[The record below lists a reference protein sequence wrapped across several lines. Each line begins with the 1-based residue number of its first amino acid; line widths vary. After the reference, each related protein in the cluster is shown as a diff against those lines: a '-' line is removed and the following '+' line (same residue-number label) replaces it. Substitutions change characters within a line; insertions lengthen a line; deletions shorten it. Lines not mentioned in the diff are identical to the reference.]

1 MHHILAT
8 LKPEVNVK
16 MRQNT
21 HILIRFV
28 ICGVSNPPFSS
39 LLPVSLLLAALS
51 DTLAFASAWF
61 PSVPSRSSRSHVC
74 NLSFH
79 SPRCLFECRWRSEGW
94 RHPQAFPSIYP
105 SQETPPPKVK
115 LFHFLPSPAASW
127 ETALTSVS
135 TQTNTQKTLKGC
147 VHKANVVVWF
157 TCSAVTVPS
166 LRAGL
171 PHQTLPLTG
180 RRTLVSFTPETGT
193 RRHGEHAV
201 PVNVWPFSSYFC
213 IPSDVDLDAVVSST
227 ERLSHPTASRPRVTD
242 RRPRSQI
249 ITPVSSSLSAINYSN
264 RLLKGLGS
272 DLSTCSVSLAVF
284 SV

>member
-1 MHHILAT
+1 MLKWVKTHTYWSASLSVAFLTLHFLHYFLFRFYWQPWAT
-8 LKPEVNVK
+8 RWP
-16 MRQNT
+16 
-21 HILIRFV
+21 
-28 ICGVSNPPFSS
+28 
-39 LLPVSLLLAALS
+39 LPQLGLPL
-51 DTLAFASAWF
+51 
-61 PSVPSRSSRSHVC
+61 PSRSSTSHVC
-74 NLSFH
+74 NLSFY

-135 TQTNTQKTLKGC
+135 TQTNTQKTPKGC
-147 VHKANVVVWF
+147 VRRANVVVWF
-157 TCSAVTVPS
+157 TCSAVRAPS

-180 RRTLVSFTPETGT
+180 RRTLVSLTPQTGT

-201 PVNVWPFSSYFC
+201 SVNVRPFWSCFC

-249 ITPVSSSLSAINYSN
+249 ITPVSSSHPFSAIIHEIIAI
-264 RLLKGLGS
+264 GS
-272 DLSTCSVSLAVF
+272 CSRSRFRPKHLFCVSRSPLCPV
-284 SV
+284 SI